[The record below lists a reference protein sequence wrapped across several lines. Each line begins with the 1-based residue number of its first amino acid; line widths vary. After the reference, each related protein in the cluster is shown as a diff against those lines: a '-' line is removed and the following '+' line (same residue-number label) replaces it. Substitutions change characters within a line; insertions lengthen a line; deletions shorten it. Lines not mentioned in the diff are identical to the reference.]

1 MKMYLVYTTKR
12 KVILIATNSVVAED
26 IFKRFFPNEAM
37 KSIRK
42 LKVTDFLDRDE
53 SILVLPNREFI

>member
-1 MKMYLVYTTKR
+1 MYLIYTAER
-12 KVILIATNSVVAED
+12 KVILIATNTIVAED
-26 IFKRFFPNEAM
+26 IFKRFSPNEFI

-42 LKVTDFLDRDE
+42 LKVTDFLTHDD

>member
-1 MKMYLVYTTKR
+1 MKMFLIYTTER

-26 IFKRFFPNEAM
+26 IFKRFSPNEVI

-42 LKVTDFLDRDE
+42 LKATDFLTHDE